1 MSIHQSICKIVFIS
15 KTKGNKMNK
24 LIICTREGRAMG
36 EATVTFK
43 YLKGKGLLGIK
54 KEVRQALWIS

>member
-1 MSIHQSICKIVFIS
+1 
-15 KTKGNKMNK
+15 MNK

-36 EATVTFK
+36 EAIVTFK